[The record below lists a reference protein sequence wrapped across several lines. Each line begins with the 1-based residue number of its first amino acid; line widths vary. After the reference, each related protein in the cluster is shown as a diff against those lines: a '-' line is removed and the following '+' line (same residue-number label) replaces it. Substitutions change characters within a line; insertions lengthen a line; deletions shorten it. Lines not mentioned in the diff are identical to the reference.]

1 MKVITLRIPT
11 LSDVKNKAAE
21 ARDNW
26 RFARRCDKI
35 VSAERAIERAERIA
49 REAKLEA
56 ERLRSGL

>member
-21 ARDNW
+21 ARNNW

-49 REAKLEA
+49 HEAKLEV

>member
-11 LSDVKNKAAE
+11 FSDVKNKAAE
-21 ARDNW
+21 VKDNW
-26 RFARRCDKI
+26 KFARRCDKI

>member
-11 LSDVKNKAAE
+11 FSDVKNKAAE
-21 ARDNW
+21 VKDNW
-26 RFARRCDKI
+26 KFARRCDKI
-35 VSAERAIERAERIA
+35 VSAERAIARAERIA